1 MTFNEYGLP
10 VLTSDEVAR
19 IKINYGSPEAEERHN
34 KAVAE
39 IMRRIK
45 SGEIGPF
52 AKRTE
57 PVNHKL
63 Q

>member
-1 MTFNEYGLP
+1 MTYNEHGVP
-10 VLTSDEVAR
+10 ILTPDEVSR
-19 IKINYGSPEAEERHN
+19 IKVNYGSPEANERHA
-34 KAVAE
+34 KAVDE
-39 IMRRIK
+39 VMRRIK
-45 SGEIGPF
+45 AGEIGPF